1 MTGSPFTTE
10 HDELRARVRRWVDE
24 ELLPHV
30 DEWEAADLFPD
41 EVFHRAGEL
50 GFLGLSVPVED
61 GGQGWDY
68 WATAVFLEE
77 ISRASG
83 SIAMGL
89 GVQTDMCTPQIRQ
102 FGTPEQVERYL
113 KPAYRGEKI
122 GSVGITEP
130 DVGSDVASIRT
141 HAKPT
146 ADGWVINGSKMY
158 ITNGVRADWVTM
170 VVRTAEQDPSAPS
183 AGMSLFLVDT
193 DLPGFSISKKLDKL
207 GMRSSDTALLFLDD
221 VHVPADALLGTEHEG
236 VKQLMWGLQGER
248 LAGGLLALGG
258 AQMMFDQLLED
269 AGVRPG
275 AGTGSLRSQRLRDRI
290 AELAT
295 DLEANRRLI
304 YDCCDKWNQGV
315 YARTEI
321 AMVKLAAA
329 QLASRIADEVMQLQA
344 GNGYRVGDARE
355 SAWRDAR
362 LHRIGGGSDEVQ
374 RQVISRMM
382 GL

>member
-1 MTGSPFTTE
+1 MTAAPFTVE
-10 HDELRARVRRWVDE
+10 HEDLRARVRGWVDE
-24 ELLPHV
+24 ELTPDV
-30 DEWEAADLFPD
+30 AEWEAAGLFPD

-68 WATAVFLEE
+68 WASVVFLEE
-77 ISRASG
+77 ITRASA

-102 FGTPEQVERYL
+102 FGTPEQIERYL

-130 DVGSDVASIRT
+130 DAGSDVASIRT
-141 HAKPT
+141 NAQRT

-170 VVRTAEQDPSAPS
+170 VVRTAPRDDASPSS
-183 AGMSLFLVDT
+183 GISLFLVDT
-193 DLPGFSISKKLDKL
+193 DLPGFSVSKKLDKL

-221 VHVPADALLGTEHEG
+221 VHVPDDALLGVEHEG
-236 VKQLMWGLQGER
+236 FKQIMWGLQGER

-258 AQMMFDQLLED
+258 AQRMFEHALSHVQQQ
-269 AGVRPG
+269 ANGSARPSSAVRH
-275 AGTGSLRSQRLRDRI
+275 RLADM
-290 AELAT
+290 AT
-295 DLEANRRLI
+295 DIEANRQLI
-304 YDCCDKWNQGV
+304 YDSCDKWNRGV

-329 QLASRIADEVMQLQA
+329 QLASRIADGAMEVTGA
-344 GNGYRVGDARE
+344 SGYREGSPMEAE
-355 SAWRDAR
+355 WRDSR

-374 RQVISRMM
+374 RQVIARMM

>member
-10 HDELRARVRRWVDE
+10 HEDLRARVRHWVDE

-68 WATAVFLEE
+68 WATVVFLEE
-77 ISRASG
+77 ISRASA

-89 GVQTDMCTPQIRQ
+89 AVQSDMCTPQIRQ

-141 HAKPT
+141 HAKRD
-146 ADGWVINGSKMY
+146 AGGWVINGSKMY

-170 VVRTAEQDPSAPS
+170 VVRTAEQDPASPS
-183 AGMSLFLVDT
+183 AGMSLFLIDT
-193 DLPGFSISKKLDKL
+193 DLPGFSVSKKLDKL
-207 GMRSSDTALLFLDD
+207 GMRASDTALLFLDD
-221 VHVPADALLGTEHEG
+221 VYVPAEALLGTENEG
-236 VKQLMWGLQGER
+236 FKQIMWGLQGER

-258 AQMMFDQLLED
+258 AQMMFDQLLEFAD
-269 AGVRPG
+269 GG
-275 AGTGSLRSQRLRDRI
+275 AGHGAASRRLRDRI

-329 QLASRIADEVMQLQA
+329 QLASRIADEAMQLQA
-344 GNGYRVGDARE
+344 EKGHRFGDARE
-355 SAWRDAR
+355 SAWRDSR

-374 RQVISRMM
+374 RQVIARMM

>member
-1 MTGSPFTTE
+1 MVGSSPFTEE
-10 HDELRARVRRWVDE
+10 HDVLRDRVRRWVDD

-30 DEWEAADLFPD
+30 DEWEAAGLFPD
-41 EVFHRAGEL
+41 EVFRRAGEL
-50 GFLGLSVPVED
+50 GFLGLSAPVEA

-68 WATAVFLEE
+68 WATVVFLEE
-77 ISRASG
+77 IARASG

-89 GVQTDMCTPQIRQ
+89 AVQTDMCTPQIRQ
-102 FGTPEQVERYL
+102 FGTPAQIEGYL
-113 KPAYRGEKI
+113 KPAYRGHKI

-141 HAKPT
+141 HAKRT

-170 VVRTAEQDPSAPS
+170 VVRTAEQDPASPS

-193 DLPGFSISKKLDKL
+193 DLPGFSVSKKLDKL
-207 GMRSSDTALLFLDD
+207 GMRSSDTALLYLDD
-221 VHVPADALLGTEHEG
+221 VHVPAHALLGTEHEG
-236 VKQLMWGLQGER
+236 FKQLMWGLQGER

-258 AQMMFDQLLED
+258 AQMMFDQLMEY
-269 AGVRPG
+269 AEGR
-275 AGTGSLRSQRLRDRI
+275 AGTGSLRSLRLRDRL
-290 AELAT
+290 ADLAT
-295 DLEANRRLI
+295 ELEANRRLI
-304 YDCCDKWNQGV
+304 YDSCDKWNQGI

-329 QLASRIADEVMQLQA
+329 QLVSRVADEAMQLHA
-344 GNGYRVGDARE
+344 GGGYRAGDARE

-374 RQVISRMM
+374 RQVIARMM

>member
-1 MTGSPFTTE
+1 MIGSPFTAE
-10 HDELRARVRRWVDE
+10 HDDLRARVRRWVDG

-30 DEWEAADLFPD
+30 DQWEAEDLFPD
-41 EVFHRAGEL
+41 EVFRRAGEL
-50 GFLGLSVPVED
+50 GFLGLSVPVEY
-61 GGQGWDY
+61 GGHGWDY
-68 WATAVFLEE
+68 WATVVFIEE
-77 ISRASG
+77 VARASAAIG
-83 SIAMGL
+83 MGL

-141 HAKPT
+141 HAKRT

-170 VVRTAEQDPSAPS
+170 VVRTAEQDPAAPS

-193 DLPGFSISKKLDKL
+193 DLPGFSVSKKLDKL

-236 VKQLMWGLQGER
+236 FKQLMWGLQGER
-248 LAGGLLALGG
+248 LIGGLLSFAG
-258 AQMMFDQLLED
+258 AKMIFDQMLDLAKASD
-269 AGVRPG
+269 GDS
-275 AGTGSLRSQRLRDRI
+275 GSTRSQSMRERL
-290 AELAT
+290 AELAI
-295 DLEANRRLI
+295 DIEAGRRLI
-304 YDCCDKWNQGV
+304 YDCCDKWNQGI
-315 YARTEI
+315 YATKEI
-321 AMVKLAAA
+321 AMVKLAAP
-329 QLASRIADEVMQLQA
+329 QLVSRVADAAMELHAHM
-344 GNGYRVGDARE
+344 GYRVGGPVE
-355 SAWRDAR
+355 TAWRDSR
-362 LHRIGGGSDEVQ
+362 IQRIGGGTDEVQ